1 MTGRRPEQ
9 YGTEASARERRI
21 VAHVLN
27 ALNVAFAAVDAA
39 RYGLRPGM
47 VMGGRLLVT
56 VALAAV
62 PLLLARPLPP
72 RWQRAVVQAAAALA
86 AAGFGLLVLGSGG
99 PASPYLGFLGVLP
112 IVLAM
117 VVPDDP
123 WASLACGVVAA
134 LFAFPLLASTGTDA
148 PNLVFIV
155 FALTSATGYG
165 VVGAALYRRML
176 LRERASAAGRE
187 RALAEMAQI
196 ERRQLAAERLSA
208 VGRLAAGVAHEINNP
223 LSFVAGSLDFA
234 RKELGERAPPEVAE
248 ALADVQTGVERI
260 GRIAQDLKALSRGG
274 PERVGPTDVP
284 RTVNE
289 ALRLASFR
297 LRPPVR
303 LDTRIPAE
311 LPWVRADPARL
322 VQVLLNLLLNAGDA
336 LDEAGR
342 LGRDAPATVTV
353 EARRDG
359 SSVLLSVEDSGPGF
373 SPEALAHLFQPF
385 FTTKEGGTGLGLV
398 LSREYVA
405 RWAGAIEA
413 ANVPGSG
420 ARVTVRLQAEA

>member
-1 MTGRRPEQ
+1 MTGHRPED
-9 YGTEASARERRI
+9 YGTEAAARERRI

-39 RYGLRPGM
+39 RYGLRPGLA
-47 VMGGRLLVT
+47 MGGRLVVT
-56 VALAAV
+56 VALTAT

-72 RWQRAVVQAAAALA
+72 RWQRAIVQAAAALA

-123 WASLACGVVAA
+123 WASLACGAVAA
-134 LFAFPLLASTGTDA
+134 LFAFLASTGTGA
-148 PNLVFIV
+148 PNLVFIGL
-155 FALTSATGYG
+155 ALTSATGYG

-176 LRERASAAGRE
+176 LRERASAAERE
-187 RALAEMAQI
+187 RTLAELAQI
-196 ERRQLAAERLSA
+196 ERRQLAAERLAA

-223 LSFVAGSLDFA
+223 LSFITGSLDFA
-234 RKELGERAPPEVAE
+234 RKELGERVPAEVAE
-248 ALADVQTGVERI
+248 ALRDVEAGVERI
-260 GRIAQDLKALSRGG
+260 GRIAQDLKALSRSG

-284 RTVNE
+284 RAVDE

-297 LRPPVR
+297 LRPPLR
-303 LDTRIPAE
+303 LDTRVSGD
-311 LPWVRADPARL
+311 LPWVRADPTRL

-336 LDEAGR
+336 LEEAGR
-342 LGRDAPATVTV
+342 LGRKAPATVTV
-353 EARRDG
+353 TARCEG
-359 SSVLLSVEDSGPGF
+359 NSVLLSVEDTGPGF
-373 SPEALAHLFQPF
+373 SPEALTHLFQPF
-385 FTTKEGGTGLGLV
+385 FTTKEGGTGLGLA

-405 RWAGAIEA
+405 RWNGTIEA
-413 ANVPGSG
+413 GNVAGSG
-420 ARVTVRLQAEA
+420 ARVTVALHAEA